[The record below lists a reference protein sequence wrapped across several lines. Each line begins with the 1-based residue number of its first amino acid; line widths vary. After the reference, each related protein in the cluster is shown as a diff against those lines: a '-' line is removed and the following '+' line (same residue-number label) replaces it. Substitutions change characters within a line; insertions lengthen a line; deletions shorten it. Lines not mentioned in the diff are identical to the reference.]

1 MEWDAYSDGELVASN
16 VGFIG
21 WAGRGG
27 NTELAEYGY
36 RARLVSSDA
45 MAEVLSVPCGDVVVY
60 DLVGRLLYVGERM
73 PEGGAWALCCKW
85 SVAISEVR
93 IRAECC
99 WAKVVSLCSSR
110 KRRAVVVA
118 RRVAEFLSGLLLVFV
133 KGA

>member
-1 MEWDAYSDGELVASN
+1 MASQRALLPSLSEDGLPMEWDAYSDGELVASN

-21 WAGRGG
+21 GAERGA

-73 PEGGAWALCCKW
+73 PEGG
-85 SVAISEVR
+85 R
-93 IRAECC
+93 GHY
-99 WAKVVSLCSSR
+99 VVNGRLR
-110 KRRAVVVA
+110 YLR
-118 RRVAEFLSGLLLVFV
+118 
-133 KGA
+133 